1 MNEITFILSKQ
12 NLNAF
17 KEVIKFDVIPQ
28 NLLIKTDEDKNI
40 IFVFIDYYQYLKQ
53 PHDHIVFTTDY
64 KSEIDFMVFKK
75 KIPII
80 TKYYFKLDKWKETKT
95 KQLSPIFIPPIDEYE
110 VTILLKEKHYNLHE
124 FDSESKQLQSDLLH
138 DTNAGIVAKDQNHL
152 REILLELYQEFNAKG
167 NISCASHGI
176 EKYSRKMQ
184 VERLAEI
191 VKSL

>member
-40 IFVFIDYYQYLKQ
+40 IFVFIDYYQQLKQ
-53 PHDHIVFTTDY
+53 PHDYIVFTTDY

-110 VTILLKEKHYNLHE
+110 VTILLKENILKMKSKLLKFE
-124 FDSESKQLQSDLLH
+124 FPLDDIEAFILDKIEQKELEKQ
-138 DTNAGIVAKDQNHL
+138 TIN
-152 REILLELYQEFNAKG
+152 
-167 NISCASHGI
+167 
-176 EKYSRKMQ
+176 
-184 VERLAEI
+184 
-191 VKSL
+191 

>member
-110 VTILLKEKHYNLHE
+110 VTILLKENILKMKSKLLKFE
-124 FDSESKQLQSDLLH
+124 FPLDDIEAFILEKIEQEELEKQ
-138 DTNAGIVAKDQNHL
+138 TIN
-152 REILLELYQEFNAKG
+152 
-167 NISCASHGI
+167 
-176 EKYSRKMQ
+176 
-184 VERLAEI
+184 
-191 VKSL
+191 

>member
-80 TKYYFKLDKWKETKT
+80 TKYYFKLDKWKESKT
-95 KQLSPIFIPPIDEYE
+95 KQLSPIFIPPVDEYE
-110 VTILLKEKHYNLHE
+110 VTILLKENILKMKSKLLKFE
-124 FDSESKQLQSDLLH
+124 FPLDDIE
-138 DTNAGIVAKDQNHL
+138 AF
-152 REILLELYQEFNAKG
+152 ILEKIEQEELEEQQKLN
-167 NISCASHGI
+167 
-176 EKYSRKMQ
+176 
-184 VERLAEI
+184 
-191 VKSL
+191 